1 MDFVLIFPPL
11 PKETKEIHLLES
23 DHDELNTYYISLEKK
38 MLKPH
43 FSIKSPAT
51 GWEWTTI
58 MNGLLVYTILFA
70 VMDNR
75 FYQYE
80 AIRQKGKSM
89 LLTLK
94 DDRAIKWSW
103 NLPRKK
109 EWFVP
114 DKER

>member
-1 MDFVLIFPPL
+1 MD
-11 PKETKEIHLLES
+11 
-23 DHDELNTYYISLEKK
+23 DYYEWAFGIYDSL
-38 MLKPH
+38 
-43 FSIKSPAT
+43 
-51 GWEWTTI
+51 
-58 MNGLLVYTILFA
+58 A